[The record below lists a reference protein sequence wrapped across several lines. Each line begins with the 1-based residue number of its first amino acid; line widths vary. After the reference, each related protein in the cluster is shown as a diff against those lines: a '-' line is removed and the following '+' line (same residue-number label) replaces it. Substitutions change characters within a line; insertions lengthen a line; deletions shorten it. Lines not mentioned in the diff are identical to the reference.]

1 MRAAARRSKSAGRP
15 QPASTTAPRTAPLDQ
30 LIRGLVVRG
39 EGGTPTSFEVVETN
53 GDRSLTRLL
62 DANTAR
68 TFTDAER
75 ARLFELDT
83 P

>member
-1 MRAAARRSKSAGRP
+1 M
-15 QPASTTAPRTAPLDQ
+15 
-30 LIRGLVVRG
+30 RG